1 MAARRDPGFVF
12 PAAFAFARER
22 TGRMAYPD
30 SWLAE
35 LIAKNDIVSVVSSY
49 VELKPKGR
57 RLWGLCPVHG
67 EKTPSFSVSPDKQ
80 LYYCFGCHIG
90 GTVIQFIMDVEHLAF
105 QEAVE
110 FLANR
115 AGMAMPNEVDD
126 EKMRRERAR
135 RERLSDACRQAA
147 RFYMETL
154 LGENGGPGRAYLRQR
169 GITSESVRRFGIGY
183 APNEWD
189 ALKNYL
195 GEKGFQPEE
204 LVSAGLLVQKAGTER
219 TYDAYRGRLI
229 FPILSASG
237 RVIGFG
243 ARVLN
248 SEDKPKYIN
257 TGDTPLY
264 NKRNNLYG
272 LHLQKGGKL
281 SDLIVVEGYTDVI
294 GLYEAGVTNAV
305 ASLGTALT
313 IQQARLLKRYVST
326 VYIAYDGDAAGQ
338 NATIRGLD
346 ILSNEGLSVRVIVF
360 PGGRDPDE
368 FVRQSGKEAFDA
380 LKDEALSLNA
390 FKLESMARDYDLE
403 KENGRE
409 RYAMAA
415 CRFIAG
421 LTPVERE
428 RYYKQLSKKT
438 GYAVETLKAQGANT
452 RGADPPPSAGTAKRP
467 QAGRRAAPDNGE
479 RARAE
484 STLMCMMLRSAG
496 AAQLVS
502 ECGCEKPFSDADTRA
517 FAEAVAQAYASG
529 QTPNLPLLIA
539 GLDKPTAER
548 VSAALRDEMD
558 CEDPEKAARDCLCRI
573 ERCDIALEIEEIKRQ
588 LADPALPAEQ
598 KTVKLREMQEL
609 NLRMR
614 RIGRKE

>member
-1 MAARRDPGFVF
+1 
-12 PAAFAFARER
+12 
-22 TGRMAYPD
+22 MAYPD
-30 SWLAE
+30 NWLAE
-35 LIAKNDIVSVVSSY
+35 LIAKNDIVSVVSAY
-49 VELKPKGR
+49 VDLKPKGR

-105 QEAVE
+105 PEAVE

-115 AGMAMPNEVDD
+115 VGMALPSEVDD
-126 EKMRRERAR
+126 EKMLKARAK
-135 RERLSDACRQAA
+135 RERLSEACRMAA

-154 LGENGGPGRAYLRQR
+154 LGENGGPGRAYLRAR
-169 GITSESVRRFGIGY
+169 GISSESVRRFGIGY
-183 APNEWD
+183 AQDEWD

-195 GEKGFQPEE
+195 GEKGFKPEE
-204 LVSAGLLVQKAGTER
+204 LVEAGLLVRNAKTDR
-219 TYDAYRGRLI
+219 VYDAYRGRLI
-229 FPILSASG
+229 FPILSAGG

-248 SEDKPKYIN
+248 STDKPKYIN

-272 LHLQKGGKL
+272 LNLQKGGKL
-281 SDLIVVEGYTDVI
+281 SDLIIVEGYTDVI
-294 GLYEAGVTNAV
+294 GLCEAGVTNAV

-313 IQQARLLKRYVST
+313 VQQARLLKRYVNT

-346 ILSNEGLSVRVIVF
+346 ILSAEGLSVRVIVF
-360 PGGRDPDE
+360 PGGKDPDE
-368 FVRQSGKEAFDA
+368 FVRGGGKEAFDA

-390 FKLESMARDYDLE
+390 FKLESMARGCDLE
-403 KENGRE
+403 KENERE

-438 GYAVETLKAQGANT
+438 GYAIETLKAQGKT
-452 RGADPPPSAGTAKRP
+452 ERGAAAQDAAAAQPAAKRSS
-467 QAGRRAAPDNGE
+467 GRRPAPENGE
-479 RARAE
+479 RGRAE
-484 STLMCMMLRSAG
+484 SALLCMMLRYGEAAG
-496 AAQLVS
+496 VVS
-502 ECGCEKPFSDADTRA
+502 ECGCGKTFSNESMRA
-517 FAEAVAQAYASG
+517 FAEAVAAAYG
-529 QTPNLPLLIA
+529 RGETPNLPLLIA
-539 GLDKPTAER
+539 GLDKQTAER
-548 VSAALRDEMD
+548 VSAALRDEME
-558 CEDPEKAARDCLCRI
+558 CEEPGKAARDCLCRI

-588 LADPALPAEQ
+588 LADPMLSAEQ
-598 KTVKLREMQEL
+598 RTIKLREMQEL

-614 RIGRKE
+614 GIG